1 MKFKELGLNKSILK
15 SIKEFGFTEATPI
28 QAEAIPHIL
37 EGRDLIG
44 SAQTGTGKT
53 AAFALPVLHLLRKH
67 KRKKPPRCLVLGPTR
82 ELAAQVYDQFDS
94 FGRSSSPRCCLVHGG
109 VGYGK
114 QTEMLHKGVDIV
126 VATPGRLL
134 DHLEQGNLS
143 LDSVEILVLDE
154 VDRMFDLGFID
165 DVQRIIR
172 HCSDD
177 RQTLLFS
184 ATVSEPIKRL
194 VAKNLQDPVEV
205 AIGVEL
211 SPAETVKH
219 EVYPVGALQK
229 FDLLMALIESQEVD
243 SMIIFCRMKSGVD
256 RIVRWL
262 QAHKYECVA
271 MHSDLPQK
279 KRTQALEQFK
289 AGQVKILVATD
300 IASRGLDIANVTH
313 VINYDVPE
321 HPEDY
326 VHRIGRTGRARREG
340 DAATLLAPD
349 EQAKIDAIE
358 AFVGQPIKQ
367 RRLDGFNYQQEP
379 LIRDEESTTA
389 PKRRRRNSGSSNFG
403 RRGR

>member
-1 MKFKELGLNKSILK
+1 M
-15 SIKEFGFTEATPI
+15 
-28 QAEAIPHIL
+28 
-37 EGRDLIG
+37 
-44 SAQTGTGKT
+44 
-53 AAFALPVLHLLRKH
+53 
-67 KRKKPPRCLVLGPTR
+67 
-82 ELAAQVYDQFDS
+82 
-94 FGRSSSPRCCLVHGG
+94 
-109 VGYGK
+109 
-114 QTEMLHKGVDIV
+114 
-126 VATPGRLL
+126 
-134 DHLEQGNLS
+134 
-143 LDSVEILVLDE
+143 
-154 VDRMFDLGFID
+154 
-165 DVQRIIR
+165 
-172 HCSDD
+172 
-177 RQTLLFS
+177 
-184 ATVSEPIKRL
+184 
-194 VAKNLQDPVEV
+194 